1 MIARFSVSLSLTAP
15 PKERNMEVGDEVASP
30 ETLKAFAGAGEAAC
44 FWIDAVFP
52 FRLSVSGF
60 AGRGWLWWKLPLPI
74 WHQNGVRKEW

>member
-1 MIARFSVSLSLTAP
+1 ML
-15 PKERNMEVGDEVASP
+15 
-30 ETLKAFAGAGEAAC
+30 AGALMYFLPKDRTAYVGSDPSCDVTC
-44 FWIDAVFP
+44 FWKDAVFP